1 MFAGRNLLIATKHEK
16 EKVIAPILE
25 SLLGVKCLVDNHF
38 DTDLLGS
45 FSGEVERK
53 DDPITTV
60 RNKCLM
66 AMEAG
71 NFDLAVASEGSF
83 GAHPSIYFVPAND
96 EILILIDKKNNLE
109 IIARNLSTETNFRA
123 SEITSLKQ
131 LKEFADGAGFPAHGL
146 IIKKSETDFEDMV
159 KGITNWETLNS
170 TFNYFIETFQSA
182 YIETD
187 MRAMQNPMR
196 MENIRKATLNLV
208 SKVKSA
214 CPQCETPGFD
224 VVAVNK
230 GLPCQLCGLPTR
242 SILSYTY
249 TCARCAYTIK
259 EMYPNKKTF
268 EDPIY
273 CDYCN
278 P

>member
-16 EKVIAPILE
+16 EKVIAPVLE
-25 SLLGVKCLVDNHF
+25 SLLGVKCVVDTHF
-38 DTDLLGS
+38 DTDLLGT

-53 DDPITTV
+53 EDPISTV

-96 EILILIDKKNNLE
+96 EFLILIDKKNNLE
-109 IIARNLSTETNFRA
+109 IIARNLSTETNFNA
-123 SEITSLKQ
+123 STVTNLKQ
-131 LKEFADGAGFPAHGL
+131 LKDFAEAAKFPSHGL
-146 IIKKSETDFEDMV
+146 ILKKAEHDFTGMV
-159 KGITNWETLNS
+159 KGITDWETLHS

-187 MRAMQNPMR
+187 MRAMHNPTR
-196 MENIRKATLNLV
+196 METIKQATLNLV
-208 SKVKSA
+208 EKVKST

-242 SILSYTY
+242 STLSYTY
-249 TCARCAYTIK
+249 TCAKCAYTK
-259 EMYPNKKTF
+259 QEMYPNKKTF